1 MDIWV
6 NLSWIGDFGVLS
18 PESQRNYFIPDS
30 SDKPH
35 CKMSQPGIFC
45 VLHNPQR
52 DVEKVHFTT
61 ILDLDSICLHLRW
74 RIRNGT

>member
-1 MDIWV
+1 
-6 NLSWIGDFGVLS
+6 
-18 PESQRNYFIPDS
+18 
-30 SDKPH
+30 
-35 CKMSQPGIFC
+35 MSQPGIFC